1 MPKTAHCCAGSSP
14 PVELVDGADH
24 HIRLAR
30 WARLAYAGAMSKHD
44 FDLLVIGAGSGGV
57 RASRIAAGHGARVAV
72 AEEYR
77 VGGTCVIRGC
87 VPKKLLVYGAHF
99 AEDLDDARRFGWQIE
114 GKRFD
119 WATLRD
125 NVAAEVDR
133 LNGLF
138 QDTLDNNK
146 VTTLLGHAR
155 LIDANTVDVAKD
167 GISQRYTA
175 AKILIASGARP
186 YTPDVPGAE
195 HGITSNEVFHLPA
208 LPRRMVIAGAG
219 YIATE
224 FAGVF
229 HEFGTDVTLINRS
242 DTILRGWEPA
252 LADRLLQI
260 SLAKGLNFKLN
271 CRLERVEKTDTGLVL
286 HFADG
291 KTLETDVL
299 MWALGRVANVEGLGL
314 DTVGVALNEKGAI
327 AVDADNQTN
336 VPGIFAVGD
345 VTDRVQ
351 LTPVAI
357 REGHSFADTQFGN
370 KPWRVDYNAIPSA
383 VFSNPPLGSVGM
395 TEAQARN
402 AYGLVKVFTSDF
414 RPMKNVLAGRNERAL
429 YKLVVDSATDRVVG
443 AHMIGPDAPE
453 ILQAVAIAV
462 KAQLTKAQFDETMAL
477 HPTMSEELVL
487 MR

>member
-1 MPKTAHCCAGSSP
+1 MSS
-14 PVELVDGADH
+14 
-24 HIRLAR
+24 
-30 WARLAYAGAMSKHD
+30 HD

-87 VPKKLLVYGAHF
+87 VPKKLLVYGSHF
-99 AEDLDDARRFGWQIE
+99 AEDLEDARRFGWQIE

-119 WATLRD
+119 WAVLRD

-133 LNGLF
+133 LNGLY
-138 QDTLDNNK
+138 QNTLDNNK
-146 VTTLLGHAR
+146 VSTLLGHAR
-155 LIDANTVDVAKD
+155 IIDAHTVEVD
-167 GISQRYTA
+167 GQRHSAGT
-175 AKILIASGARP
+175 ILIASGARP
-186 YTPDVPGAE
+186 FTPDIPGAE
-195 HGITSNEVFHLPA
+195 HGITSNEVFHLPT

-229 HEFGTDVTLINRS
+229 HELGVDVTLINRS
-242 DTILRGWEPA
+242 ETILRGWEPA

-260 SLAKGLNFKLN
+260 SMAKGLNFKLN
-271 CRLERVEKTDTGLVL
+271 CRLERVEKTETGLVL
-286 HFADG
+286 HFTDG
-291 KTLETDVL
+291 KTMETDVL
-299 MWALGRVANVEGLGL
+299 LWALGRVPNVEGLGL
-314 DTVGVALNEKGAI
+314 EDVGVAVNDKGAI
-327 AVDADNQTN
+327 AVDADNRTN
-336 VPGIFAVGD
+336 VPSIFAVGD

-357 REGHSFADTQFGN
+357 REGHSFADRQFGGKN
-370 KPWRVDYNAIPSA
+370 WHVDYNAIPSA

-395 TEAQARN
+395 TEAEARN
-402 AYGLVKVFTSDF
+402 AYGQVKVYTSDF

-429 YKLVVDSATDRVVG
+429 YKLVVDAASDRVVG

-462 KAQLTKAQFDETMAL
+462 KAGLTKAQFDDTMAL